1 MRGGG
6 SSMGRKLK
14 GLRRVR
20 QDGKVYIYH
29 RATKI
34 RLPDLPENDPAFLIA
49 YLDAEQNGPKHDRR
63 KPAAGTMAAVWIAF
77 QRSDAWKGLT
87 TSYRQLMRRD
97 AEKVMEKGGH
107 VPVRQIRAEHI
118 RRDMAN
124 LEGHAANKRLKTWRA
139 LMRHAVEMTL
149 ISENPAKAV
158 EKRKT
163 AKATPHAPWTAADLI
178 AYREHWRI
186 GTSQRLAFELLQW
199 TGARVSDVVRL
210 GEGMVDR
217 QGWLTFRQQK
227 TGGEVSIPLR
237 RALPPFADQ
246 TDLQQLINAIAAISA
261 RHMTWLT
268 TAQGAARSQKSVSA
282 WFAASARAAGVQK
295 SAHGLR
301 ATRAVM
307 LAEAGATIHQIG
319 AWTGQTSLS
328 EIEHY
333 SQSANR
339 KRLLA
344 GEGINESRT
353 FIDWK

>member
-1 MRGGG
+1 MRRGG

-20 QDGKVYIYH
+20 QDGKMYIYH

-237 RALPPFADQ
+237 RALPTFADQ
-246 TDLQQLINAIAAISA
+246 ADLQQLVNAIAAISD

-268 TAQGAARSQKSVSA
+268 TAKGAARSQKSVSA

-319 AWTGQTSLS
+319 AWTGHTSLS

-333 SQSANR
+333 SQSASR
-339 KRLLA
+339 RLLLSA
-344 GEGINESRT
+344 LPPVQSIAQGTN
-353 FIDWK
+353 